1 MTHYNRITLTT
12 LIALATVA
20 IILLGISSGSVL
32 AGDYPAE
39 SIEMVAW
46 ASPGGG
52 SDRMCRA
59 FAKSIEGLLP
69 EKIYVV
75 NKKGGGGSVGMAYVQ
90 SKAANGYTLLGVT
103 NNLVFTPLTKPDL
116 KYSAKDFTPIIMWG
130 FDAKGIAVAANGPYK
145 TIEDLVDAAKQEPG
159 EVKIGTFGLGTDD
172 HITGYLLGSEAGT
185 KFGFVPFDSGGE
197 QLAALLGGHIGATIA
212 EVQEVRGQVDAG
224 KVRILAVA
232 TEQRLDGLPEV
243 PTLKEKGWNV
253 VVPKFR
259 GLVVKKGTPPEA
271 VNYLIS
277 RSLMAIQTPTF
288 KNYLEKSMIEPN
300 FLVGEGFAEL
310 IQNQEKT
317 FGKVLKEL
325 GF

>member
-1 MTHYNRITLTT
+1 MM
-12 LIALATVA
+12 ALAIVTMV
-20 IILLGISSGSVL
+20 LLGISSGPVL
-32 AGDYPAE
+32 AGDYPDK

-59 FAKSIEGLLP
+59 FAKSIEALLP
-69 EKIYVV
+69 EKVYVV

-90 SKAANGYTLLGVT
+90 SKAADGYTLLGVT
-103 NNLVFTPLTKPDL
+103 NNLVFTPLTKPNL

-145 TIEDLVDAAKQEPG
+145 TIEDLVTAAKQNPG
-159 EVKIGTFGLGTDD
+159 GVKIGTFGLGTDD

-185 KFGFVPFDSGGE
+185 KFGYVPFDSGGE
-197 QLAALLGGHIGATIA
+197 QLAALLGGHIGATVA
-212 EVQEVRGQVDAG
+212 EVQEVGAQVEAG

-259 GLVVKKGTPPEA
+259 GLVVKKGTSPEA

-288 KNYLEKSMIEPN
+288 KNYLQKSMIEPN

-310 IQNQEKT
+310 IQDQEET

>member
-145 TIEDLVDAAKQEPG
+145 TIDDLVDAAKQEPG

-300 FLVGEGFAEL
+300 FLVGEGFAKL

>member
-1 MTHYNRITLTT
+1 MM
-12 LIALATVA
+12 ATATAV
-20 IILLGISSGSVL
+20 IILLGIISGSVL
-32 AGDYPAE
+32 AGDFHTK
-39 SIEMVAW
+39 SIEIVAW

-59 FAKSIEGLLP
+59 FAKSIEGVLH
-69 EKIYVV
+69 EKVYVV

-90 SKAANGYTLLGVT
+90 NKAANGYTLLGVT
-103 NNLVFTPLTKPDL
+103 NNLIFTPLTKPEL

-130 FDAKGIAVAANGPYK
+130 FDVKSIAVATNGPYK
-145 TIEDLVDAAKQEPG
+145 TIEDLVNAAKQKPG
-159 EVKIGTFGLGTDD
+159 GVKIGTFGLGTDD
-172 HITGYLLGSEAGT
+172 HITGYLLGREAGT

-212 EVQEVRGQVDAG
+212 EIQEVGVQVDAG
-224 KVRILAVA
+224 KVRILALA
-232 TEQRLDGLPEV
+232 TEQRLYGLPGV
-243 PTLKEKGWNV
+243 PTLREKGWNV

-259 GLVVKKGTPPEA
+259 GLVVKKGTPSEA

-288 KNYLEKSMIEPN
+288 KNYLNKSMIEPY

-317 FGKVLKEL
+317 FRKVLKEL
-325 GF
+325 SF